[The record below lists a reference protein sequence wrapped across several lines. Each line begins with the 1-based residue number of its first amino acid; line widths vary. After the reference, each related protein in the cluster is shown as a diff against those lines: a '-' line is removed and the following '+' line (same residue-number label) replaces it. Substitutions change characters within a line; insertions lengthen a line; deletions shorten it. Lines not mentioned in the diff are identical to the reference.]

1 MYWRFGHQN
10 ASVIDH
16 LLESGSVSLEELL
29 EQDDLIQEC
38 KSQNQR
44 LIEYLRDPPVLSQL
58 LNYIISDDLE
68 DRARFK
74 YPFIACEVIAC
85 EVWGIFESALSNID
99 MLVKFWEF
107 LDRPAPLNPV
117 QASYFAKVIGVFLM
131 KKTGDMLEF
140 IKAQPDVVPKLLLH
154 MSTSSIMDLL
164 LKIISME
171 EAPEG
176 RGTVEWLSKQ
186 GLMPWLVNQLD
197 PNFDAEVHSIASQV
211 LLDII
216 AISQSSHPEQP
227 SIGTNILI
235 DELKSEVI
243 VSKLVN
249 FMLDRTAPHSTSTL
263 INGVTIFIEL
273 IRRNNSD
280 YDVEPSPPGQTEPLR
295 EAVDLSDLLK
305 VLASRIE
312 DFKDLLVVPR
322 SVSGPIET
330 SIGRQTPLGFERLKI
345 CEMFAELLHCSN
357 MAVLN
362 SRPII
367 TVSADGTVKVPS
379 FRAIVQQPV
388 MTAEEEL
395 DLEAAIASASSY
407 ADAVD
412 DKKDNATTEEVKK
425 VKEVEQVVDV
435 KEVEEA
441 EEIKEIKEIKDVKDV
456 KEVEE
461 VEEVEEGNE
470 EKEVKEDTEP
480 KTATADSVSPRE
492 SAPEKNDEVEA
503 PATSTDTTSTAP
515 LTEEKKE
522 TSSAEETDESE
533 VEKDMASL
541 TIDDQATPRG
551 SPPPS
556 IAATPKASSTQ
567 SSTSTLASATIA
579 AIASGN
585 TMTGEAMIPVGDF
598 LKLQFVDHRIIP
610 TCFDLFFQFPWN
622 NFLHTVVYDMVHQVF
637 HRPMGDIGRPDID
650 GTYIPP
656 QTDQGVTE
664 GWNRRLT
671 ISIFKDGQLTKRITD
686 AQRLCDYECAQPK
699 GVRLGYMGH
708 LTYIADET
716 VKLLELYSQTSLLPM
731 LYEFIDLDDWWS
743 YVSKTL
749 KETKERDAQ
758 VLGGSRPNMMDGLKS
773 GLDDGNDDDFMDDN
787 EGEYGGGNGFLG
799 QEGGGGHDGDVGSDQ
814 FARYLSQQ
822 ISNNLPD
829 KFGSSDE
836 DEDDEEGNWIGEYGV
851 DNDFE
856 RRRAAAAAANSGL
869 GSSSADPEDPFGSR
883 HAMDLGSDDED
894 NVDEEAWNSSWP
906 TTFGDSK
913 ALELGSV
920 HQFSAPLSDWSED
933 FQDGF
938 SDFKTGSADGKD
950 DFDFPPFEGGA
961 SSVAVVS
968 VADGDF
974 GFDDVTPAA
983 NNSDVSAPTTTTN
996 ATTFT
1001 TELDTPEQTE
1011 KTEALPESSTL
1022 SAASSH
1028 VPTTTTVE
1036 EAKGSKEES
1045 KEAKA
1050 PTEDSSPAKEDAK
1063 FEAAELVTVASSA
1076 TTDASPSTAST
1087 TNTQLEHLETTEI
1100 K

>member
-16 LLESGSVSLEELL
+16 LLESGSVTLEELL

-85 EVWGIFESALSNID
+85 EVWGIYESALSNID

-227 SIGTNILI
+227 SIGTNVLI

-280 YDVEPSPPGQTEPLR
+280 YDVEPLPPGQTEPLR

-379 FRAIVQQPV
+379 VRVVAQQQPLIS
-388 MTAEEEL
+388 AEEEL
-395 DLEAAIASASSY
+395 DLEAAIASASSS
-407 ADAVD
+407 ANAEDH
-412 DKKDNATTEEVKK
+412 KKDKDATEE
-425 VKEVEQVVDV
+425 
-435 KEVEEA
+435 
-441 EEIKEIKEIKDVKDV
+441 V

-461 VEEVEEGNE
+461 VEEVKEVKEVEEVQDD
-470 EKEVKEDTEP
+470 KEVKEDTEP
-480 KTATADSVSPRE
+480 KTAIADSESSEE
-492 SAPEKNDEVEA
+492 SALEKKEDAEI
-503 PATSTDTTSTAP
+503 PATSTDTTSTAH

-522 TSSAEETDESE
+522 TGSTEEANENE

-556 IAATPKASSTQ
+556 IDATPKASTTQ

-579 AIASGN
+579 AIAAGN

-686 AQRLCDYECAQPK
+686 AQRLCDYE
-699 GVRLGYMGH
+699 
-708 LTYIADET
+708 
-716 VKLLELYSQTSLLPM
+716 
-731 LYEFIDLDDWWS
+731 
-743 YVSKTL
+743 
-749 KETKERDAQ
+749 
-758 VLGGSRPNMMDGLKS
+758 
-773 GLDDGNDDDFMDDN
+773 
-787 EGEYGGGNGFLG
+787 
-799 QEGGGGHDGDVGSDQ
+799 
-814 FARYLSQQ
+814 
-822 ISNNLPD
+822 
-829 KFGSSDE
+829 
-836 DEDDEEGNWIGEYGV
+836 
-851 DNDFE
+851 
-856 RRRAAAAAANSGL
+856 
-869 GSSSADPEDPFGSR
+869 
-883 HAMDLGSDDED
+883 
-894 NVDEEAWNSSWP
+894 
-906 TTFGDSK
+906 
-913 ALELGSV
+913 
-920 HQFSAPLSDWSED
+920 
-933 FQDGF
+933 
-938 SDFKTGSADGKD
+938 
-950 DFDFPPFEGGA
+950 
-961 SSVAVVS
+961 
-968 VADGDF
+968 
-974 GFDDVTPAA
+974 
-983 NNSDVSAPTTTTN
+983 
-996 ATTFT
+996 
-1001 TELDTPEQTE
+1001 
-1011 KTEALPESSTL
+1011 
-1022 SAASSH
+1022 
-1028 VPTTTTVE
+1028 
-1036 EAKGSKEES
+1036 
-1045 KEAKA
+1045 
-1050 PTEDSSPAKEDAK
+1050 
-1063 FEAAELVTVASSA
+1063 
-1076 TTDASPSTAST
+1076 
-1087 TNTQLEHLETTEI
+1087 
-1100 K
+1100 